1 MLFLIKNNWIPQFVV
16 SSMPFVHRP
25 GCTELIFKEQTIQ
38 AGVFSAV
45 AKANNPKHLTINQ
58 CAKLG

>member
-16 SSMPFVHRP
+16 PSMPFVHRP
-25 GCTELIFKEQTIQ
+25 GCTELIFKGQTIQ

-45 AKANNPKHLTINQ
+45 AKANISD
-58 CAKLG
+58 